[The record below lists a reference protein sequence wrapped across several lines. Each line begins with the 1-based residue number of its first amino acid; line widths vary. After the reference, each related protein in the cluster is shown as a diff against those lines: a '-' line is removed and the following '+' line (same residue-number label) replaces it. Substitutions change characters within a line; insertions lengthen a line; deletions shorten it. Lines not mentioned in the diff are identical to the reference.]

1 MLQLQSL
8 FGVFALL
15 AIAWAFGEN
24 RRAVSLRQ
32 AAIGLF
38 VTLLTAVALIKL
50 PFVAHGFGVIN
61 DAVGAISSASRAG
74 TAFVFG
80 YLGGGALPFDLK
92 APGADFILAFQ
103 ALPVVLVM
111 SVLTTLL
118 FYWRVLPPVV
128 RGMAWLLERT
138 LGVGGAVGLSTA
150 ANIFLGMVE
159 APLFIRPYLAQL
171 TRSELFLVMTGGM
184 AGIAGT
190 VLVLYATL
198 LAPLIPDAAAHFVI
212 ASVLGAPAAILVSLI
227 MVPETSDIRTGG
239 ALEDPDMHASS
250 TMDAIV
256 KGTVA
261 GLELLLNIVAMLIV
275 LVALVYLANAI
286 LGLLPDFGGAR
297 DFAAANARLRH
308 GAGVLADGPALA
320 AGDHRGQPDGHQ
332 NRAERADRLCRSV
345 QARRRCARFAL
356 TADHAVC
363 DVRLRQFRQP
373 RHHDRRPRHHG
384 AAAPRRDQ
392 FARLEIDRVGHADD
406 LPDGRDRRGADLSRH
421 SEARTSANPESRHVR
436 VRRSASPRND
446 GFQPQQRRQP
456 GNHIHRPL
464 RGEMRVIPRQGNA
477 AVDRERALPHRA
489 DRIDHRDVGK
499 PLMCR
504 QCRVHR
510 QVERKD
516 IRQHQII

>member
-1 MLQLQSL
+1 MLQLQSA

-15 AIAWAFGEN
+15 AIAWALGEN
-24 RRAVSLRQ
+24 RSKVSPRQ
-32 AAIGLF
+32 AAIGLA
-38 VTLLTAVALIKL
+38 VTVLTAIVLIKL
-50 PFVAHGFGVIN
+50 PVVAHAFGVIN

-80 YLGGGALPFDLK
+80 YLGGGTLPFDLK

-118 FYWRVLPPVV
+118 FYWRILPPIV

-212 ASVLGAPAAILVSLI
+212 ASVLGAPAAILISLI
-227 MVPETSDIRTGG
+227 MVPETSDVRTGG
-239 ALEDPDMHASS
+239 ALGDPEMHAAS

-261 GLELLLNIVAMLIV
+261 GLELLLNIIAMLIV

-286 LGLLPDFGGAR
+286 LALLPDVGGRISLQRMLGYIMAPVCWLLGLPWPQAITAGSLMGTKTVLNELIAYVDLSKLGADALDPRSRLIMLYAMCGFANFGSLGIMIGGLGTMAPERRQEINSLGLKSIVSGTLTTCLMGAIV
-297 DFAAANARLRH
+297 
-308 GAGVLADGPALA
+308 GVL
-320 AGDHRGQPDGHQ
+320 
-332 NRAERADRLCRSV
+332 
-345 QARRRCARFAL
+345 
-356 TADHAVC
+356 T
-363 DVRLRQFRQP
+363 
-373 RHHDRRPRHHG
+373 
-384 AAAPRRDQ
+384 
-392 FARLEIDRVGHADD
+392 
-406 LPDGRDRRGADLSRH
+406 
-421 SEARTSANPESRHVR
+421 
-436 VRRSASPRND
+436 
-446 GFQPQQRRQP
+446 
-456 GNHIHRPL
+456 
-464 RGEMRVIPRQGNA
+464 
-477 AVDRERALPHRA
+477 
-489 DRIDHRDVGK
+489 
-499 PLMCR
+499 
-504 QCRVHR
+504 
-510 QVERKD
+510 
-516 IRQHQII
+516 